1 MKKTL
6 FTAILTLTTI
16 VLFSQSGSNFT
27 VRLNTLIPSG
37 EFKDDD
43 YDDFLLD
50 GAGGAG
56 AGIGLG
62 FEFAKEIE
70 VEGLSIIGSVDFLVN
85 GLSKEITES
94 FEDDLDPSDKVT
106 YLKYINV
113 PVLIGAKYSIL
124 ASNIGIF
131 GKFNVGL
138 NMLHITDFT
147 VEYDAFNGTN
157 TLSFDN
163 SLKLAYGIGA
173 GIVLNEKISIG
184 FDYLG
189 LGSHPID
196 GKDTYEDDS
205 FDSEVDISD
214 YYDTRDITVSGIK
227 LHIGLIF

>member
-6 FTAILTLTTI
+6 FTAFLTLTTF

-70 VEGLSIIGSVDFLVN
+70 VEGLSIIGSVDVLVN
-85 GLSKEITES
+85 GLSKEIKENI
-94 FEDDLDPSDKVT
+94 EDDLDPSDKIT
-106 YLKYINV
+106 YLKYINA
-113 PVLIGAKYSIL
+113 PVLIGAKYSLL

-138 NMLHITDFT
+138 NMLHITNYE
-147 VEYDAFNGTN
+147 VEYDGYGTH

-163 SLKLAYGIGA
+163 SMKLAYGIGA

-214 YYDTRDITVSGIK
+214 YYDTRDISISGIK
-227 LHIGLIF
+227 LHLGFIF

>member
-6 FTAILTLTTI
+6 FTALFTLTTL
-16 VLFSQSGSNFT
+16 VLFSQSGSNIT
-27 VRLNTLIPSG
+27 IRLNTLIPSG

-56 AGIGLG
+56 PGFGLG
-62 FEFAKEIE
+62 CEYAKEIE
-70 VEGLSIIGSVDFLVN
+70 VEGLSIIGSVDVLVN
-85 GLSKEITES
+85 GLSKEIKENI
-94 FEDDLDPSDKVT
+94 EDDLDPSDKIT
-106 YLKYINV
+106 YLNYINV
-113 PVLIGAKYSIL
+113 PVLIGAKYSLL

-138 NMLHITDFT
+138 NMLHITDYKI
-147 VEYDAFNGTN
+147 EYDGAGTT

-163 SLKLAYGIGA
+163 SMKLAYGIGA

-189 LGSHPID
+189 LGAHPID

-205 FDSEVDISD
+205 YDVEVDVSD
-214 YYDTRDITVSGIK
+214 YYNTRDITISGIK
-227 LHIGLIF
+227 LHLGFIF

>member
-6 FTAILTLTTI
+6 FTAILTLTTF

-56 AGIGLG
+56 PGFGLG

-70 VEGLSIIGSVDFLVN
+70 VEGLSIIGSVDVLVN
-85 GLSKEITES
+85 GLSKEIKENI
-94 FEDDLDPSDKVT
+94 EDDLDPNDKIT
-106 YLKYINV
+106 YLKYINA
-113 PVLIGAKYSIL
+113 PVLIGAKYSLL

-138 NMLHITDFT
+138 NMLHITNYE
-147 VEYDAFNGTN
+147 VEYDGYGTN